1 MDYSKKTRE
10 ELIAICKE
18 KVVKGYSGKKKD
30 EIIKL
35 LSDAPVKNEIILET
49 PVVSDKLKMIDL
61 FAGTG
66 AFTLAFQETHSV
78 NIVFGNDMV
87 EHSKKIYD

>member
-18 KVVKGYSGKKKD
+18 KSIKGYSTKKKD
-30 EIIKL
+30 DIIKL
-35 LSDAPVKNEIILET
+35 LI
-49 PVVSDKLKMIDL
+49 PVVVHNATSNKLNMIDL

-66 AFTLAFQETHSV
+66 AFTLAFQGTQDV
-78 NIVFGNDMV
+78 NIVFGNDNFV
-87 EHSKKIYD
+87 I